1 MVTHCAEYRSWNA
14 ALNYVAMV
22 ANTLIALGPGK
33 RAREREE
40 VRQGVEG
47 NDHQKADYGIDAP
60 HAVRNAA
67 LAGAAALA
75 VGIGLS
81 VMRSPSQPIFVN
93 AARILGFFIGFI
105 LLPLAGAQILFS
117 KVGKFRER
125 DRLLNSIPWRGDE
138 TVLDVGCGRG
148 LLLVGA
154 AKHLRTGRAVGVD
167 IWQSKD
173 QSDNHPEATCKN
185 ARLEGVADRVEV
197 KNGDARQLPFEDGT
211 FDVVVSSLV
220 LHNIHDTTERKKAVQ
235 EIVRVLKGGGR
246 VAILDIWHTN
256 KYEQELRNSGI
267 QEVSRSGLH
276 LPLGPVRV
284 VSGRKPA
291 I

>member
-1 MVTHCAEYRSWNA
+1 VSQDVHA
-14 ALNYVAMV
+14 
-22 ANTLIALGPGK
+22 
-33 RAREREE
+33 
-40 VRQGVEG
+40 

-67 LAGAAALA
+67 LAGSVALV
-75 VGIGLS
+75 VGLGLS
-81 VMRSPSQPIFVN
+81 FMRSPCQSMLIN
-93 AARILGFFIGFI
+93 IARILGFFIGAI

-117 KVGKFRER
+117 KVGKLRER
-125 DRLLNSIPWRGDE
+125 DRLLDSIPLRGDE

-154 AKHLRTGRAVGVD
+154 AKRLRTGRAVGVD

-173 QSDNHPEATCKN
+173 QSGNHAEATYEN
-185 ARLEGVADRVEV
+185 ARIEGVADRVEV

-220 LHNIHDTTERKKAVQ
+220 LHNIHDASERKKAIQ

-246 VAILDIWHTN
+246 VAIFDIWHTN
-256 KYEQELRNSGI
+256 KYEQELRKSGM
-267 QEVSRSGLH
+267 QEVLRSGLH
-276 LPLGPVRV
+276 FSMGVPARV
-284 VSGRKPA
+284 VSGSKPA
-291 I
+291 P